1 MALSDLFSAEGTM
14 DSTHKLASFAAFALL
29 ATSGCANTTITPA
42 QAVKPTQAYDT
53 VTLGEVSVSDALW
66 APYVLYFRKGFDE
79 QLPKEGLTKATE
91 PAPDA
96 PPATAISVSGRL
108 TEVGKGDR
116 ALRLIIGFGA
126 GRETAQGN
134 FEIRDGQGSVLARFE
149 SREAYSGGAGIG
161 GNDFLDAEDL
171 VQRLGG
177 DTAKAVARWTRG
189 QALDGPD
196 MQGSKAES
204 VKTRLESTEN

>member
-1 MALSDLFSAEGTM
+1 M
-14 DSTHKLASFAAFALL
+14 DSTHKLAGLATLALL

-42 QAVKPTQAYDT
+42 EAIKPTQTYDT

-66 APYVLYFRKGFDE
+66 APYVLYFKKGFTE
-79 QLPKEGLTKATE
+79 QLPKEGLTKAAE
-91 PAPDA
+91 PAADPL
-96 PPATAISVSGRL
+96 PTNAISVSGRL
-108 TEVGKGDR
+108 TEVDKGDR

-126 GRETAQGN
+126 GRETAQGS

-161 GNDFLDAEDL
+161 GGDFLDAEDL
-171 VQRLGG
+171 VQRLGE

-196 MQGSKAES
+196 TQGNKAKPGS
-204 VKTRLESTEN
+204 